1 MAAAGP
7 RGGKTGLGA
16 LADQVTLELGQRGE
30 DVEHRLAASGGGVNR
45 LLQAAEPGTPVGER
59 GDSVHQV
66 TQRAAEPVKLSD
78 HQGVAGA
85 ELVMDA
91 IQLGA
96 GGAQAV
102 LVGGGDG
109 SCGHAWR
116 WCSGTATRPAKLS
129 AVGNSNSSTTSVGR
143 RARAERPEIRSAA
156 LPRTTPCG
164 MSA

>member
-1 MAAAGP
+1 LSGVITTGRPQARAAAGP

-85 ELVMDA
+85 ELVTDA

-96 GGAQAV
+96 AARRRSSWG
-102 LVGGGDG
+102 
-109 SCGHAWR
+109 WR
-116 WCSGTATRPAKLS
+116 WIVRACLAVVQRHSDS
-129 AVGNSNSSTTSVGR
+129 ACQTIRGR
-143 RARAERPEIRSAA
+143 E
-156 LPRTTPCG
+156 
-164 MSA
+164 